1 MEVETKKKSC
11 WFSLGFVLL
20 ILIALAT
27 VTIVFIASCTEKAIG
42 KAAADA
48 TIEPANANNE
58 AENRYFSETSD
69 ISNGIKAVYED
80 FINSVDD
87 YNKGFLTLEELKVD
101 SIEFYS
107 GIYTAVYAFNSLNAP
122 VPESLSDYNQYFS
135 KFILEWQKT
144 ADHMKNFIK
153 ATSNKG
159 MKSEL
164 QAALDCIKAAD
175 GYTEAA
181 NAELN
186 KLKVEETTAAQTKGE
201 EKSTETKSTNIIKY
215 NIIYTVDNAR
225 VDGGTT
231 YYLLIN
237 SVDLSND
244 NFKDGI
250 KGIII
255 RFVKIHGNKVSLNIY
270 DKLETLKN
278 DYKDSVSGKITTLT
292 TDPKFLKD
300 LDLHL
305 IAYYEGDL
313 SAGLYLNT
321 LYFFPAYYYEN
332 QSTEKYIETIEF
344 NP

>member
-1 MEVETKKKSC
+1 METDIKNRSSC
-11 WFSLGFVLL
+11 CSLWIAIL
-20 ILIALAT
+20 ILFAIIAVVVVLITTCTDKAVGNDAPDAT
-27 VTIVFIASCTEKAIG
+27 VESI
-42 KAAADA
+42 
-48 TIEPANANNE
+48 NANIE
-58 AENRYFSETSD
+58 AENRYFSEVYG
-69 ISNGIKAVYED
+69 ISNGIKVVYED
-80 FINSVDD
+80 FISSADN
-87 YNKGFLTLEELKVD
+87 YNLGLLTLKELKID

-107 GIYTAVYAFNSLNAP
+107 GIYAAVNAFNSLNTP
-122 VPESLSDYNQYFS
+122 VPTSLSGYNQYYS
-135 KFILEWQKT
+135 KYILEWQKA
-144 ADHMKNFIK
+144 ADHIKNFIK
-153 ATSNKG
+153 STSNKS

-164 QAALDCIKAAD
+164 QASLDCIKVAGEYID
-175 GYTEAA
+175 TA

-186 KLKVEETTAAQTKGE
+186 KLKAEETNTNQALAE
-201 EKSTETKSTNIIKY
+201 EKSTETESTNIIKY
-215 NIIYTVDNAR
+215 NIIYTVENAR
-225 VDGGTT
+225 IDGGIT

-237 SVDLSND
+237 PVDLSND

-255 RFVKIHGNKVSLNIY
+255 RFVKIHGTKVSLNIY
-270 DKLETLKN
+270 DKLETLEN

-305 IAYYEGDL
+305 IAYYDGDL

-332 QSTEKYIETIEF
+332 QSTEKYIEILEF